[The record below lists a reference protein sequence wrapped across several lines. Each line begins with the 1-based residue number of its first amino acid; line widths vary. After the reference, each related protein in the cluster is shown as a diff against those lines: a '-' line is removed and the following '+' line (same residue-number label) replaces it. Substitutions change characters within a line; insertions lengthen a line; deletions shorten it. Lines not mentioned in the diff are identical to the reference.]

1 MGAMNAQMKFG
12 KSNSAWLVLCT
23 VGLVAFTLAMHVSAD
38 SPKEGASGEEFCQYL
53 SKQIPQWMDVYRIP
67 GAVVS
72 LVEGGKVLWE
82 GAWGYADVSKR
93 RPMTV
98 DTRCRVES
106 ISKSVTA
113 WGVLKLVQQGRL
125 DLDALVGKY
134 LNRFRFPDSSYSAE
148 KVTIRRLLSHT
159 AGLPL
164 GTIGVRYAPEGSV
177 PSLTEA
183 LQKDGYLVSEPGS
196 GFSYSNTGFN
206 LLELLI
212 EEVTGQEFSRYM
224 EKEILHPLGMHR
236 SSYVFSPLWDPPVP
250 QGYSVSG
257 DPIPVYVYPE
267 KGAGGLF
274 APIGDITRFVR
285 AEGGYA
291 ADLQKKG
298 FRGAD
303 IFPAN
308 NLVGDSQ
315 ETFSTAPVLERET
328 RELLFEPHT
337 SVPGLYG
344 MAFPFYGFGHFIEYF
359 SDGTKAVSHGGQG
372 SGWMSHFHL
381 LPSTGDG
388 FVILTNSQRSW
399 PLFAY
404 LLRDWARWKGY
415 SSPGMS
421 RIILGEWILW
431 GLVAG
436 VLFLCGWKG
445 LVFLREMIQ
454 KKRKLCLTF
463 RNGAAPRVL
472 AVSLAAMLLLFLGWA
487 RAQEYLFIRSV
498 FPRTVPGLGIALFLS
513 ALLLLAY
520 ALFPRTQPVGRK
532 HDHA

>member
-1 MGAMNAQMKFG
+1 MKR
-12 KSNSAWLVLCT
+12 KSAWLVLY
-23 VGLVAFTLAMHVSAD
+23 VFGLVAFFSVVNASAD
-38 SPKEGASGEEFCQYL
+38 SRETGASWEEFNQYL
-53 SKQIPQWMDVYRIP
+53 SKQVPQWMDAYRIP
-67 GAVVS
+67 GVVVS

-82 GAWGYADVSKR
+82 GAWGYADLAKR
-93 RPMTV
+93 RPLTV

-113 WGVLKLVQQGRL
+113 WGVMKLVQQGRL
-125 DLDALVGKY
+125 DLDAPIGKY
-134 LNRFRFPDSSYSAE
+134 VNRFRFPDSPFSAE
-148 KVTIRRLLSHT
+148 RVTIRRLLSHT
-159 AGLPL
+159 AGLSL
-164 GTIGVRYAPEGSV
+164 GTIGVRYAPDGPV
-177 PSLTEA
+177 PSLMEA
-183 LQKDGYLVSEPGS
+183 LKKDGYLVSEPGS

-224 EKEILHPLGMHR
+224 EKEILHPLGMRR

-250 QGYSVSG
+250 KGYSASG
-257 DPIPVYVYPE
+257 NPIPVYVYPE

-274 APIGDITRFVR
+274 APVGDIARFVC
-285 AEGGYA
+285 AEGGYTGG
-291 ADLQKKG
+291 LQEKG
-298 FRGAD
+298 FEGVN
-303 IFPAN
+303 ISPLN
-308 NLVGDSQ
+308 SSGGHSQ
-315 ETFSTAPVLERET
+315 ETFIAPVLERKT
-328 RELLFEPHT
+328 RELLFEPQT
-337 SVPGLYG
+337 PVPGLYG
-344 MAFPFYGFGHFIEYF
+344 WAFPFYGFGHFIEYF

-388 FVILTNSQRSW
+388 IVILTNSQRSW

-431 GLVAG
+431 GVVAG

-445 LVFLREMIQ
+445 LVFIREMIQ
-454 KKRKLCLTF
+454 KKRKLSLTL
-463 RNGAAPRVL
+463 RHGGVPRMLAFTFSVL
-472 AVSLAAMLLLFLGWA
+472 LLLFLGWA

-498 FPRTVPGLGIALFLS
+498 FPNTVQALGVSVSLS

-520 ALFPRTQPVGRK
+520 ALFPRALPVGRK